1 MLSAL
6 ITSSA
11 RRKLLIRF
19 LTHPE
24 ERFYPTQ
31 LMRELGLSS
40 SLVQKELA
48 RLSATG
54 LLRSEREGNARFYSV
69 NTRHPLYA
77 ELKSIVY
84 KTEGLGDLLRDH
96 LSSVQG
102 VSVALIYGSVA
113 RNAEDAASDVDL
125 LVIGNVSPPRLDEAL
140 MEAEGLL
147 GREVSATVLDTEEWR
162 ERVNR
167 QQAFAMEILRQ
178 PKVFLIGGE
187 DDLR

>member
-11 RRKLLIRF
+11 RRKLLVRF

-31 LMRELGLSS
+31 LMRELSLSS

-54 LLRSEREGNARFYSV
+54 LLRSEREGNTRFYSV
-69 NTRHPLYA
+69 DTTHPLYA

-84 KTEGLGDLLRDH
+84 KTEGLGDLLQERISPLED
-96 LSSVQG
+96 

-113 RNAEDAASDVDL
+113 RNTEDARSDVDL
-125 LVIGNVSPPRLDEAL
+125 LVIGDVSPPVLDEAL

-147 GREVSATVLDTEEWR
+147 GREINATLLDIKEWH
-162 ERVNR
+162 ERVAR
-167 QQAFAMEILRQ
+167 KQAFAMDILRQ
-178 PKVFLIGGE
+178 PKVFLIGAE

>member
-11 RRKLLIRF
+11 RRKLLVRF

-31 LMRELGLSS
+31 LMRELDLSS

-48 RLSATG
+48 RLSATD
-54 LLRSEREGNARFYSV
+54 LLRSEREGNTRFYSV
-69 NTRHPLYA
+69 NTAHPLYA

-84 KTEGLGDLLRDH
+84 KTEGLGDLLREQ
-96 LSSVQG
+96 LSSVPG
-102 VSVALIYGSVA
+102 ASVALIYGSVA
-113 RNAEDAASDVDL
+113 RNAEDASSDVDL
-125 LVIGNVSPPRLDEAL
+125 LVIGDVSPSKLDEAL

-147 GREVSATVLDTEEWR
+147 GREVSATVLGPGEWH
-162 ERVNR
+162 ERVAR
-167 QQAFAMEILRQ
+167 KQAFAMDILRQ
-178 PKVFLIGGE
+178 PKVFLIGAE